1 MRTPRVNWRLGW
13 PARSV
18 GVRYGLALFACLVS
32 FLLRDAL
39 SPWLHD
45 RDYIVFVPAIIL
57 VSFFSDLGP
66 AILAILLSSAAVWY
80 FFTPPFG
87 SFYLDLDSLVGIAA
101 FAISGAVAMILVHLL
116 RVSIRQVEA
125 ERAKAT
131 ALATEREADLKRVI
145 LLNELGLRLVSD
157 EGKLNERLN
166 DILEAAIALSGAN
179 KGNIQLFDPNS
190 GALRIA
196 AQRGFEETFLEFFS
210 DVRDASSTC
219 GAAMQSK
226 ELVIVEDV
234 TQSEIFAGKPTL
246 SALLEAGVRAVIS
259 APLISST
266 DHLLGMISTHFTVPH
281 RPNERHSH
289 FLASLTRQ
297 AAEYLERKRTQETE
311 RLLVREISHRSSN
324 QLAVISAIARRCF
337 SDNSSVV
344 DALSAFEGRLSALAH
359 ANHELGNFGWR
370 ANLAGI
376 VRSTL
381 EPFSART
388 KVAGPDVMLDAQ
400 LAQGFSLA
408 IHELATNAMK
418 YGALSNPEGFVEIAW
433 TVRLNDGKNVLAFCW
448 QEHGGPP
455 VVAPS
460 RQGFGTTLLKMTFS
474 DIRID
479 YAREGFNCEIE
490 LLVRSDNSD
499 GAHAVDSVQTSGF
512 AGANVQKCFTDNKK
526 VDRQAISFQQAH
538 VKRPPSTAT

>member
-1 MRTPRVNWRLGW
+1 M
-13 PARSV
+13 
-18 GVRYGLALFACLVS
+18 RYGLALFACLVS

-131 ALATEREADLKRVI
+131 ALATEREAGLKRVI

-190 GALRIA
+190 GALKIA

-266 DHLLGMISTHFTVPH
+266 DHMLGMISTHFTVPH

-337 SDNSSVV
+337 SIT
-344 DALSAFEGRLSALAH
+344 RL
-359 ANHELGNFGWR
+359 
-370 ANLAGI
+370 
-376 VRSTL
+376 
-381 EPFSART
+381 
-388 KVAGPDVMLDAQ
+388 
-400 LAQGFSLA
+400 
-408 IHELATNAMK
+408 
-418 YGALSNPEGFVEIAW
+418 
-433 TVRLNDGKNVLAFCW
+433 
-448 QEHGGPP
+448 
-455 VVAPS
+455 
-460 RQGFGTTLLKMTFS
+460 LLT
-474 DIRID
+474 R
-479 YAREGFNCEIE
+479 
-490 LLVRSDNSD
+490 
-499 GAHAVDSVQTSGF
+499 
-512 AGANVQKCFTDNKK
+512 
-526 VDRQAISFQQAH
+526 
-538 VKRPPSTAT
+538 